1 MYVRTVKIPSSKG
14 TVNEY
19 VRVVEAYREDGKV
32 KQRVIADLGRK
43 DLLTALLPKLQR
55 VLLGT
60 PTPEGED
67 ADAIEVLDAS
77 TWGPVLVVRALF
89 DQLGLWQIFDRLL
102 PRAKEGPSYTD
113 RAFVLLANR
122 LIRPASEH
130 GLARWLETDF
140 VCDRQGRRFVADWQR
155 RGRVQV
161 NHRQL
166 GAWYRTLDGLIK
178 VKDQVEVA
186 LYQRLRDLFSL
197 KPDLVLFDITSTY
210 FEGAGPEDFAKHGYS
225 RDGKSQNVQVV
236 VGVVMV
242 AGWPIAHHVWAGNR
256 LDTTTVQEV
265 VRDLQSR
272 FSFARV
278 IFVGDRGMVSEENL
292 EALQR
297 DGHGYLVGLKRRRNA
312 QLDTW
317 LQQLDASKWVECPAG
332 ITAREKKEQ
341 RPRTRVQEVDTGDE
355 GQRVFVIDS
364 DERRAYEQ
372 GKRTQALER
381 TRVKL
386 ESVRRRVANGRL
398 TAAAQ
403 IGAAAERAL
412 RAHKGYRYFTWA
424 IRDGV
429 FTFSEHP
436 VHFEREKRLEG
447 RYVISTSEKTL
458 TALDAV
464 AMYKQLIEVE
474 HGFRRMKDVLSLR
487 PIYHRVEPRVR
498 AHVFVAALGLLLQ
511 TLLQHRLDEAGV
523 DMSAEHALQA
533 LETVRHVSFHI
544 DDETRTGVSARNP
557 RARQVLNALGIT
569 NVRAPAAPK
578 DEPTVL

>member
-1 MYVRTVKIPSSKG
+1 LWQM
-14 TVNEY
+14 
-19 VRVVEAYREDGKV
+19 
-32 KQRVIADLGRK
+32 
-43 DLLTALLPKLQR
+43 
-55 VLLGT
+55 
-60 PTPEGED
+60 
-67 ADAIEVLDAS
+67 
-77 TWGPVLVVRALF
+77 F
-89 DQLGLWQIFDRLL
+89 DQLL
-102 PRAKEGPSYTD
+102 PRAKEGPSYSD

-140 VCDRQGRRFVADWQR
+140 VCDRQGRRFVADWHR

-161 NHRQL
+161 HHRQL

-210 FEGAGPEDFAKHGYS
+210 FEGAGPEDFAKYGYS

-242 AGWPIAHHVWAGNR
+242 AGWPIAHHVWSGNR
-256 LDTTTVQEV
+256 LDVTTVQEV
-265 VRDLQSR
+265 VGDLQTR

-297 DGHGYLVGLKRRRNA
+297 DGHGYLLGLKRRRNA

-317 LQQLDASKWVECPAG
+317 LDKLDESKWLDCPVG
-332 ITAREKKEQ
+332 ITVREKKE
-341 RPRTRVQEVDTGDE
+341 RPRTRVQEVASGNDK
-355 GQRVFVIDS
+355 QRVFVIDS

-386 ESVRRRVANGRL
+386 ESVRRRVANGKL
-398 TAAAQ
+398 TDAAQ

-412 RAHKGYRYFTWA
+412 QAHKGYRYFTWDM
-424 IRDGV
+424 RDGV
-429 FTFSEHP
+429 FTFCEHP
-436 VHFEREKRLEG
+436 VHFAREKRLEG

-464 AMYKQLIEVE
+464 ALYKQLTEVE

-511 TLLQHRLDEAGV
+511 TLLQRRLDEAGV
-523 DMSAEHALQA
+523 DMSAEQALQA
-533 LETVRHVSFHI
+533 LETVRHVSFHVNG
-544 DDETRTGVSARNP
+544 ETRTGVSSRNP
-557 RARQVLNALGIT
+557 RARQVLKALGIT
-569 NVRAPAAPK
+569 NVRPPTAPK
-578 DEPTVL
+578 DEPTVM